1 MKVEVRNE
9 PASRVVLE
17 IDVAEDAVAR
27 AMDQAYAQL
36 VRRVQ
41 VPGFRRGKAPR
52 PIFERH
58 VGTETLREEALR
70 RLVPE
75 QYSEAVSQT
84 GVSPITRPS
93 IEIKDAADGKGLHL
107 TATVDIYPT
116 ITLPDYSSIRV
127 AAEHTPVT
135 DEDVD
140 RAIEDIRGRHG
151 RLASVAEPARRGDFV
166 LLSVVSAPE
175 GHERL
180 QQGRELLVEVGG
192 GLLPE
197 PVEAALEGASAG
209 DERTAEFALPA
220 RPMEGATAST
230 LGVPAAGAPAP
241 EAANTPAVA
250 GGKAVVRVTDVRR
263 KELPPLDDAF
273 ARTVSDRQTL
283 AELRQ
288 ALRDKLQA
296 ERAAEEDRALRER
309 VLDAVLVKTAFDVP
323 ESLVAHEV
331 EHILED
337 LADRLRSRGLTL
349 DSYARALDK
358 DETALRSDARE
369 GALRRVRSRLLLET
383 VAEREALSVSE
394 EEMSAEVE
402 NLAAELKQDVAKVR
416 AWLAEGGR
424 QEGLRE
430 TLLRRKAMAFLVD
443 AVSGAGTAGASS
455 PHEDLPAGGGR
466 GS

>member
-1 MKVEVRNE
+1 MKVEVRTE

-52 PIFERH
+52 PILERH
-58 VGTETLREEALR
+58 VGAEALREEALR
-70 RLVPE
+70 RLVPQ
-75 QYSEAVSQT
+75 QYSEAVAQA

-93 IEIKDAADGKGLHL
+93 IEVKDAPDGKGLHL
-107 TATVDIYPT
+107 TATVDVYPA
-116 ITLPDYSSIRV
+116 ISLPDYRQIRV
-127 AAEHTPVT
+127 AAEHQPVA

-140 RAIEDIRGRHG
+140 RAIEDIRARHG
-151 RLASVAEPARRGDFV
+151 RLSSVPEPARRGDFV
-166 LLSVVSAPE
+166 LLTVVSAPE

-180 QQGRELLVEVGG
+180 QPGKELLVEVGG

-209 DERTAEFALPA
+209 EERTAELP
-220 RPMEGATAST
+220 GAAQ
-230 LGVPAAGAPAP
+230 
-241 EAANTPAVA
+241 PAVA
-250 GGKAVVRVTDVRR
+250 RVADVRR
-263 KELPPLDDAF
+263 KELPALDDAF

-283 AELRQ
+283 AELREG
-288 ALRDKLQA
+288 LREKLAA
-296 ERAAEEDRALRER
+296 ERTAEETRALRER
-309 VLDAVLVKTAFDVP
+309 VLDAVLAEATFDVP
-323 ESLVAHEV
+323 DSLVAHEV
-331 EHILED
+331 EHMLQD
-337 LADRLRSRGLTL
+337 LGDHLRSRGLTL
-349 DSYARALDK
+349 ESYARAVGK
-358 DETALRSDARE
+358 DEAALRADMRE

-394 EEMSAEVE
+394 EEMRAEVE
-402 NLAAELKQDVAKVR
+402 NLAAELKQDVAKVQ

-443 AVSGAGTAGASS
+443 AVSAGGTSAAADVAPEPVPPSS
-455 PHEDLPAGGGR
+455 P
-466 GS
+466 

>member
-1 MKVEVRNE
+1 MKVEMRSE

-17 IDVAEDAVAR
+17 IDVGEDAVAR

-52 PIFERH
+52 PILERH

-75 QYSEAVSQT
+75 QYSEAVAQT

-107 TATVDIYPT
+107 TATVDVYPT
-116 ITLPDYSSIRV
+116 ITLPDYRAIRV
-127 AAEHTPVT
+127 ASEHTPVS
-135 DEDVD
+135 DVDVD
-140 RAIEDIRGRHG
+140 RAIEDIRDRHG
-151 RLASVAEPARRGDFV
+151 RLTSVAEPARRGDFV
-166 LLSVVSAPE
+166 LVTVVSAPE

-180 QQGRELLVEVGG
+180 QPGRELLAEIGG

-197 PVEAALEGASAG
+197 PVEAALEGATAG
-209 DERTAEFALPA
+209 EERRAELPGT
-220 RPMEGATAST
+220 EQ
-230 LGVPAAGAPAP
+230 PAI
-241 EAANTPAVA
+241 
-250 GGKAVVRVTDVRR
+250 VRIGDVRR
-263 KELPPLDDAF
+263 KELPALDDAF
-273 ARTVSDRQTL
+273 ARTVSDRPTI
-283 AELRQ
+283 A
-288 ALRDKLQA
+288 ALREALREKLGA
-296 ERAAEEDRALRER
+296 ERTAEEARALRER
-309 VLDAVLVKTAFDVP
+309 VLDAVLAQTAVDVP

-349 DSYARALDK
+349 DSYARALNK
-358 DETALRSDARE
+358 DEAALRSDARE

-394 EEMSAEVE
+394 EEMHAEVE

-443 AVSGAGTAGASS
+443 AVSGAGTAAVS
-455 PHEDLPAGGGR
+455 PAAAAAPEPAPP
-466 GS
+466 SIP

>member
-1 MKVEVRNE
+1 MKVEMRTE

-17 IDVAEDAVAR
+17 IDVAEDALAR
-27 AMDQAYAQL
+27 AMDQAYTHL

-52 PIFERH
+52 PILEKH

-70 RLVPE
+70 QLVPE
-75 QYSEAVSQT
+75 QYSEAVAQT

-93 IEIKDAADGKGLHL
+93 IEVKDAADGKGLHL
-107 TATVDIYPT
+107 TAIVDVYPA
-116 ITLPDYSSIRV
+116 ITLPDYRQIRV
-127 AAEHTPVT
+127 AAEQTPIT
-135 DEDVD
+135 DADVD
-140 RAIEDIRGRHG
+140 RAIEDIRARHG
-151 RLASVAEPARRGDFV
+151 RLSSVSEPARRADFV
-166 LLSVVSAPE
+166 LLTVVSAPE

-180 QQGRELLVEVGG
+180 QAGKELLVEVGG

-209 DERTAEFALPA
+209 EERTTELPGSG
-220 RPMEGATAST
+220 P
-230 LGVPAAGAPAP
+230 
-241 EAANTPAVA
+241 
-250 GGKAVVRVTDVRR
+250 VVVKVGDVRR
-263 KELPPLDDAF
+263 KELPALDDAF

-283 AELRQ
+283 AELRDG
-288 ALRDKLQA
+288 LRARLTA
-296 ERAAEEDRALRER
+296 ERTAEEDRAHRER
-309 VLDAVLVKTAFDVP
+309 VLDAVLAQSTFDVP

-331 EHILED
+331 EHMLHD
-337 LADRLRSRGLTL
+337 LADTLRSRGLTL
-349 DSYARALDK
+349 DSYARAVGK
-358 DETALRSDARE
+358 DEAALRADMRE

-394 EEMSAEVE
+394 EEMRAEVE
-402 NLAAELKQDVAKVR
+402 NLAAELKQDVAKVQ

-443 AVSGAGTAGASS
+443 AVSGAGTPAAAGAAPEPAPPSS
-455 PHEDLPAGGGR
+455 P
-466 GS
+466 

>member
-1 MKVEVRNE
+1 MKVEVRSE

-17 IDVAEDAVAR
+17 IDVGEDALAR

-52 PIFERH
+52 PILERH

-75 QYSEAVSQT
+75 QYSEAVAQA

-107 TATVDIYPT
+107 TATVDVYPA
-116 ITLPDYSSIRV
+116 IALPDFSTIRV
-127 AAEHTPVT
+127 PAEHAPVT

-151 RLASVAEPARRGDFV
+151 RLESAAAPARRGDFV
-166 LLSVVSAPE
+166 LLTVVSAPE

-180 QQGRELLVEVGG
+180 QPGRELLVEVGG

-209 DERTAEFALPA
+209 DERSAELTA
-220 RPMEGATAST
+220 TTST
-230 LGVPAAGAPAP
+230 RSEPAAGAPPHEPQSVPAP
-241 EAANTPAVA
+241 QVER
-250 GGKAVVRVTDVRR
+250 AVVRVSDVRR
-263 KELPPLDDAF
+263 KELPALDDAF
-273 ARTVSDRQTL
+273 ARTVSDRETL
-283 AELRQ
+283 ADLRQ

-296 ERAAEEDRALRER
+296 ERTAEEDRALRER
-309 VLDAVLVKTAFDVP
+309 VLDAVLAAAAFDVP

-337 LADRLRSRGLTL
+337 LAERLRSRGLTL
-349 DSYARALDK
+349 DSYARALNK
-358 DETALRSDARE
+358 DEAALRSDARE

-394 EEMSAEVE
+394 EEMRGEVE

-443 AVSGAGTAGASS
+443 AVSGAGPAGASF
-455 PHEDLPAGGGR
+455 PHEDLAAGGGR

>member
-1 MKVEVRNE
+1 MKVEMRNE

-17 IDVAEDAVAR
+17 IDVGEDAVAR
-27 AMDQAYAQL
+27 AMDEAYAQL

-52 PIFERH
+52 PILERH
-58 VGTETLREEALR
+58 VGTEALREEALR

-75 QYSEAVSQT
+75 QYSEAVAQT

-93 IEIKDAADGKGLHL
+93 IEIKDAPDGKGLHL
-107 TATVDIYPT
+107 TAIIDVYPA
-116 ITLPDYSSIRV
+116 ITLPDYRAIRV
-127 AAEHTPVT
+127 AAEHTPVS
-135 DEDVD
+135 DIDVD
-140 RAIEDIRGRHG
+140 RAIEDIRDRHG
-151 RLASVAEPARRGDFV
+151 RLTSVAEPARRGDFV
-166 LLSVVSAPE
+166 LLTVVSAPE

-180 QQGRELLVEVGG
+180 QPGRELLAEVGG

-209 DERTAEFALPA
+209 EERHAELP
-220 RPMEGATAST
+220 GAEQ
-230 LGVPAAGAPAP
+230 PAI
-241 EAANTPAVA
+241 
-250 GGKAVVRVTDVRR
+250 VRVSDVRR
-263 KELPPLDDAF
+263 KELPALDDAF
-273 ARTVSDRQTL
+273 ARTVSDRPTL
-283 AELRQ
+283 AGLREG
-288 ALRDKLQA
+288 LREKIQA
-296 ERAAEEDRALRER
+296 EHTAEEARAVRER
-309 VLDAVLVKTAFDVP
+309 VLDAVLAQTAFGVP

-349 DSYARALDK
+349 DSYARALNK
-358 DETALRSDARE
+358 DEAALRSDARE

-394 EEMSAEVE
+394 EEMRAEVE

-443 AVSGAGTAGASS
+443 AVSGAGTAAAS
-455 PHEDLPAGGGR
+455 PAAAAAPEPAPP
-466 GS
+466 STL

>member
-1 MKVEVRNE
+1 VFDGMKVEVRSE

-17 IDVAEDAVAR
+17 IDVAEDAVSR
-27 AMDQAYAQL
+27 AMDQAYTQL

-75 QYSEAVSQT
+75 QYSEAVAQT

-93 IEIKDAADGKGLHL
+93 IEVKDAADGKGLHL
-107 TATVDIYPT
+107 TATVDVYPA
-116 ITLPDYSSIRV
+116 IALPDYRAIRI
-127 AAEHTPVT
+127 APEHTPVT
-135 DEDVD
+135 DDDVD
-140 RAIEDIRGRHG
+140 RAIQDIRSRHG
-151 RLASVAEPARRGDFV
+151 RLTSVPEPARGGDFV
-166 LLSVVSAPE
+166 LLTVVSGPD

-180 QQGRELLVEVGG
+180 QPGRELLVEVGG

-197 PVEAALEGASAG
+197 PVEKLLEGASAG
-209 DERTAEFALPA
+209 EERRAELP
-220 RPMEGATAST
+220 GADQP
-230 LGVPAAGAPAP
+230 V
-241 EAANTPAVA
+241 
-250 GGKAVVRVTDVRR
+250 VVRVADVRR

-273 ARTVSDRQTL
+273 ARTVSDRATL
-283 AELRQ
+283 GELRD
-288 ALRDKLQA
+288 ALREKLQA
-296 ERAAEEDRALRER
+296 ERTAEETRALRER
-309 VLDAVLVKTAFDVP
+309 VLDAVLAQTPFDVP

-349 DSYARALDK
+349 DSYARALNK
-358 DETALRSDARE
+358 DEAALRSDARE

-394 EEMSAEVE
+394 EEMRGEVE

-443 AVSGAGTAGASS
+443 AVSGAGTGGSPPAAGAA
-455 PHEDLPAGGGR
+455 PEPAPPKTP
-466 GS
+466 